1 MPYRRTP
8 AVQARLDAR
17 RDQVL
22 EAAVRLLSRE
32 GYAGCSVAAIA
43 AETGISTGS
52 VYQSFS
58 GKSELAT
65 ALFRTLAARE
75 VEAVA
80 QAATRPGTA
89 AERTAAAV
97 ETFATRAL
105 AAPRRAFALLAEPVD
120 PAVDTERLVFRRA
133 FRDVYAGLVA
143 EGVASGELPPQS
155 PELTAAAL
163 VGAVAEA
170 LVGPLAD
177 GDAAAGELVP
187 ALLTFTQRALGGHVA
202 QHA

>member
-1 MPYRRTP
+1 MPYRRPP

-17 RDQVL
+17 RDRVL

-43 AETGISTGS
+43 AEAGISTGS

-58 GKSELAT
+58 GKSELAA
-65 ALFRTLAARE
+65 ALFRTLVARE
-75 VEAVA
+75 VAAVT
-80 QAATRPGTA
+80 AAADRPGTA
-89 AERTAAAV
+89 AERVAGAV
-97 ETFATRAL
+97 ETFASRAL
-105 AAPRRAFALLAEPVD
+105 QAPRRAFALLAEPAD

-133 FRDVYAGLVA
+133 FRDVFAAQIAAGA
-143 EGVASGELPPQS
+143 AAGELPPQA

-163 VGAVAEA
+163 VGAIAEA

-177 GDAAAGELVP
+177 GDAAPGEVIPGLI
-187 ALLTFTQRALGGHVA
+187 TFTLRALGGHDA
-202 QHA
+202 ADA